1 MSATGESGVL
11 EVAEPTTAAAAERQK
26 ARQRDFVVQIERA
39 ARTAAAEA
47 ADAAAP
53 RDPWDRAAV
62 LSQVGLFVLAVLAC
76 IYFMGAVLVPILVA
90 WVVATILDPVTD
102 WLEAHGA
109 NRGIAVALV
118 VLGLVLLAA
127 VMLVLLSLPIAYW
140 LDRANELGALLRA
153 KMREMNRPMEIFKQ
167 FGDIFAQATG
177 ASKGATVSIEQGSGM
192 ITSILGIVTPALNQL
207 FLFSLALVFLLIY
220 QTKMRNALV
229 LFMPDRDTRLLVLR
243 ILSDVD
249 RNMKIYFGT
258 LTIVNVFLGLAT
270 AAIAYLAG
278 LPNPLL
284 WGVLAATLNY
294 LPYVGMIVVTVTL
307 LVVGVLSL
315 PTLTAALIAPG
326 LYVIVN
332 TLESEL
338 ITPLLIGQRLT
349 LNPFAVFL
357 SIAFWSWM
365 WGPSG
370 VFLAVPLLI
379 AAMVAARHLY
389 DDTIDLPQ

>member
-1 MSATGESGVL
+1 MGATGEIGVL
-11 EVAEPTTAAAAERQK
+11 EVAEPTTAAAAARQK

-39 ARTAAAEA
+39 ARAASEAA

-62 LSQVGLFVLAVLAC
+62 FSQVGLFVLAVLGC
-76 IYFMGAVLVPILVA
+76 IYFMGAVLVPVLIA

-102 WLEAHGA
+102 WLEARGVH
-109 NRGIAVALV
+109 RGIAVALV
-118 VLGLVLLAA
+118 ALGLVLLA
-127 VMLVLLSLPIAYW
+127 VVLLTLLSLPIAYW

-167 FGDIFAQATG
+167 FGDIFTQATG

-192 ITSILGIVTPALNQL
+192 ITSILSIVTPALNQL
-207 FLFSLALVFLLIY
+207 FLFSLALIFLLIY
-220 QTKMRNALV
+220 QSKMRTALV
-229 LFMPDRDTRLLVLR
+229 RFMPDRDTRLLVMR

-258 LTIVNVFLGLAT
+258 LTIVNIFLGLA
-270 AAIAYLAG
+270 AVAIAYLTG

-284 WGVLAATLNY
+284 WGVLAATMNY
-294 LPYVGMIVVTVTL
+294 LPYVGMIVVTATL

-326 LYVIVN
+326 LFVIVN

-365 WGPSG
+365 WGPAG

-379 AAMVAARHLY
+379 ATMVAARHLRE
-389 DDTIDLPQ
+389 DTIDLP

>member
-1 MSATGESGVL
+1 MPA
-11 EVAEPTTAAAAERQK
+11 TAAAAGRLK
-26 ARQRDFVVQIERA
+26 ARQREFVLQIERA
-39 ARTAAAEA
+39 ARAASVAAVEAEA
-47 ADAAAP
+47 P
-53 RDPWDRAAV
+53 RNPWDRAAV
-62 LSQVGLFVLAVLAC
+62 LSQVGLFVLAVLGC
-76 IYFMGAVLVPILVA
+76 IYFMGAVLVPILIA

-102 WLEAHGA
+102 WLEAHGVH
-109 NRGIAVALV
+109 RGIAVSLV
-118 VLGLVLLAA
+118 VLGLVLLA
-127 VMLVLLSLPIAYW
+127 VVLLLLLSLPIAYW
-140 LDRANELGALLRA
+140 LDRANELGALLRV
-153 KMREMNRPMEIFKQ
+153 KLREMNRPMEIFKQ

-177 ASKGATVSIEQGSGM
+177 ASKGATVSIEPGSGM
-192 ITSILGIVTPALNQL
+192 ITSILGVVTPALNQL
-207 FLFSLALVFLLIY
+207 FLFSLALIFLLIY
-220 QTKMRNALV
+220 QVKVRTALV
-229 LFMPDRDTRLLVLR
+229 RFMPDRDTRLLVMR
-243 ILSDVD
+243 ILSDVE

-284 WGVLAATLNY
+284 WGVLAATMNY
-294 LPYVGMIVVTVTL
+294 LPYVGMIVVTATL

-326 LYVIVN
+326 LFVIVN

-338 ITPLLIGQRLT
+338 ITPVLIGRRLT

-365 WGPSG
+365 WGPAG

-389 DDTIDLPQ
+389 DDTIDLPE